1 MGLCGLTCQPLLMC
15 PPTLGDHCPTKTP
28 RGATTRRVVRLV
40 CWLVV
45 HPEHSG
51 VPWHP
56 PRVPQGLARLA
67 SHSLLFILN
76 LFPMKAW
83 GERCVPQNQGIF
95 TENPTVAKGQC
106 LGQGFQPTFRGHC
119 SWGAGEQEGPPCLD
133 RLMHVVPLGE
143 LVCQCMSCSTHGGCA
158 AVGRHACA
166 PRVRCTLQA
175 CSAALCFL
183 STCTTHP
190 VQALHTH
197 SCTLTAGSMHA
208 LCQHCRFTRST
219 LCSLCAHSPH
229 TPNTLCVLCASPAR
243 TLCSLSLHR
252 SVCMFTPRAPCT
264 LCSHS
269 EHTPSAGRLTKAMQV
284 RWTLCTLHPR
294 SGHTVCSLICTLH
307 LCSPHGLHM
316 LCASS
321 VCTLAAHPRACP
333 LCAQPIALLHA
344 PCMLALCSAPCTS
357 GTLSP
362 CTDCM
367 FSPHTRVLSAR
378 SPHTRPGEKAIKAMS
393 QEDGGRKRGALGGI
407 NRKLVT
413 LRRAE

>member
-1 MGLCGLTCQPLLMC
+1 MC

-40 CWLVV
+40 YWLVV

-119 SWGAGEQEGPPCLD
+119 SWGAGEQEGAPCLD

-166 PRVRCTLQA
+166 PRVRVHAPSVLSCFVLSLHMHHTPCASTAHTLLHAHCRLHACPVPALQVHSEHALLALCTL
-175 CSAALCFL
+175 
-183 STCTTHP
+183 ST
-190 VQALHTH
+190 HTK
-197 SCTLTAGSMHA
+197 HA
-208 LCQHCRFTRST
+208 LCA
-219 LCSLCAHSPH
+219 LCK
-229 TPNTLCVLCASPAR
+229 
-243 TLCSLSLHR
+243 
-252 SVCMFTPRAPCT
+252 PCT
-264 LCSHS
+264 HPLLTLFAQICVHVHSTCSMHTLLTLGTHTQRWQAHKGHAGS
-269 EHTPSAGRLTKAMQV
+269 VDTLHTPS
-284 RWTLCTLHPR
+284 TLW
-294 SGHTVCSLICTLH
+294 
-307 LCSPHGLHM
+307 
-316 LCASS
+316 
-321 VCTLAAHPRACP
+321 AHCVHSY
-333 LCAQPIALLHA
+333 LHA
-344 PCMLALCSAPCTS
+344 PPVFSPWAPHALCILCVHPCCTPS
-357 GTLSP
+357 CLPPLCTAHCPPARPMHACSVQRSMHLWHTLSV
-362 CTDCM
+362 
-367 FSPHTRVLSAR
+367 H
-378 SPHTRPGEKAIKAMS
+378 
-393 QEDGGRKRGALGGI
+393 
-407 NRKLVT
+407 
-413 LRRAE
+413 